1 MHVEAIYHRSA
12 DSYCYAYDDRTVH
25 IRLRAKKDDLQTV
38 KALYGDK
45 YDWENTATETHLHK
59 IASDELFDYWQAELT
74 PPHFRLRYA
83 FELVSGERKLWYTEQ
98 GFSASKPQDPLSFFD
113 YPFLWQS
120 EVLKPPEWVKG
131 AIFYQIFPERFAN
144 GDPANDPT
152 DVRPWEQ
159 DDPGP
164 HDYYGGDL
172 QGVLDR
178 IDYIQSLGVNA
189 VYFTPLFEANTN
201 HKYDTTDYFKIDPHF
216 GDTELLRKLVQAF
229 HDRGIRVILD
239 AVFNHSG
246 YQFAPFRD
254 VLEKGRESAYWDWFH
269 MKDYP
274 VAAGSKPSYHCFAF
288 ESHMPK
294 LNTANPE
301 VRAYLLG
308 VAQHWVRECD
318 IDGWRLDVA
327 NEVDHEFW
335 RHFRKALK
343 SLKPDFYILGEIWH
357 DAMPWLRG
365 DQFDAVMNYP
375 ATEAVLRF
383 FAKDEIDAE
392 TFSYQICRLL
402 ASYPRQVNEAAFN
415 IVGSHDTPRLLTVAN
430 DERKV
435 MQAALFQFL
444 LPGAP
449 CIYYGDE
456 IGMRGGAD
464 PDCRKPMVWERE
476 RQNGELL
483 DFYRKLISLRMAHPA
498 LQEGSFEFV
507 YARNRQLVVRRKHA
521 NERVYVCFNHGGAQ
535 ETISFSTE
543 GQIPLEPMWGNGASR
558 MADGMMNVTLP
569 PFGLLVLA
577 EPLGMIDK
585 TTVV

>member
-38 KALYGDK
+38 KAIYGDK
-45 YDWENTATETHLHK
+45 YDWEHTAKETPLYK
-59 IASDELFDYWQAELT
+59 MATDELFDYWQAEFA
-74 PPHFRLRYA
+74 PPHRRLRYA
-83 FELVSGERKLWYTEQ
+83 FELVSGKRKLWYTEQ
-98 GFSASKPQDPLSFFD
+98 GFSESKPRDPLSFFD
-113 YPFLWQS
+113 YPFLWPS
-120 EVLKPPEWVKG
+120 EILKPPEWVKG
-131 AIFYQIFPERFAN
+131 AVFYQIFPERFAN
-144 GDPANDPT
+144 GDPANDPAG
-152 DVRPWEQ
+152 VRPWEQ

-164 HDYYGGDL
+164 HDYFGGDL

-201 HKYDTTDYFKIDPHF
+201 HKYDTADYFKIDPHF
-216 GDTELLRKLVQAF
+216 GDTELLRRLVQAF

-246 YQFAPFRD
+246 IRFAPFRD
-254 VLEKGRESAYWDWFH
+254 VLENGRESAYWDWFH

-274 VAAGSKPSYHCFAF
+274 VATGSKPSYHCFAF

-301 VRAYLLG
+301 VRAYLLD
-308 VAQHWVRECD
+308 VARHWVNECD

-335 RHFRKALK
+335 RQFRKALK
-343 SLKPDFYILGEIWH
+343 ALKPDFYILGEIWH

-383 FAKDEIDAE
+383 FAKDAIDAE
-392 TFSYQICRLL
+392 TLSHQINRLL

-415 IVGSHDTPRLLTVAN
+415 IIGSHDTPRLLTVAN
-430 DERKV
+430 DERKA
-435 MQAALFQFL
+435 MQAALFQFI

-449 CIYYGDE
+449 CLYYGDE
-456 IGMRGGAD
+456 VGMRGGAD
-464 PDCRKPMVWERE
+464 PDCRKPMVWEKQ

-483 DFYRKLISLRMAHPA
+483 DFYRRLISLRLAHPA

-507 YARNRQLVVRRKHA
+507 YARDRQIVVRRKHA
-521 NERVYVCFNHGGAQ
+521 SEHVYVCFNHGGAQ
-535 ETISFSTE
+535 ERILFSTD
-543 GQIPLEPMWGNGASR
+543 GQLSPVPIWGNGTFR
-558 MADGMMNVTLP
+558 MADDTVTVTLP
-569 PFGLLVLA
+569 PFGWLVLA
-577 EPLGMIDK
+577 APAQDD
-585 TTVV
+585 